1 MLLTIII
8 TVLVLSFLT
17 VVLVSIASTDRKVSS
32 NSPRTS
38 DGGFFGST
46 SDSDGSSSSHSHSG
60 DCGGDSGSCDGGGD

>member
-1 MLLTIII
+1 MLLIII
-8 TVLVLSFLT
+8 MAVLVLSFLAI
-17 VVLVSIASTDRKVSS
+17 VLASIAPTDGKVGS
-32 NSPRTS
+32 NSSRKS